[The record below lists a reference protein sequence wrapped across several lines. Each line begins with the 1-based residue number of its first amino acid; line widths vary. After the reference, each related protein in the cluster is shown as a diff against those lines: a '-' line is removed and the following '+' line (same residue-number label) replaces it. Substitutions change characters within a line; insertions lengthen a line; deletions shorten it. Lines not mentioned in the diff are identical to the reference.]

1 MNDKGDT
8 VYVLLY
14 FIRSLVVSCALHV
27 PPMAKMMD
35 CAVPEPWY
43 SLEVTN
49 LNKGPEK
56 SLNPGPLVVPESPW
70 SLIPW

>member
-27 PPMAKMMD
+27 PPLVMER
-35 CAVPEPWY
+35 AVSEPWY
-43 SLEVTN
+43 SLEVAN
-49 LNKGPEK
+49 LNKVPR
-56 SLNPGPLVVPESPW
+56 SL
-70 SLIPW
+70 

>member
-27 PPMAKMMD
+27 PPMANMMD
-35 CAVPEPWY
+35 CAVPQPWY

-49 LNKGPEK
+49 LNKVPR
-56 SLNPGPLVVPESPW
+56 SL
-70 SLIPW
+70 